1 MNLRPPGY
9 EFQKRRFASFRN
21 VQKITVSRY
30 FLSCP
35 FYLVV
40 RHNSTFCIVV
50 EFLLNSK
57 RPHKRDRKAAQRL
70 PDGFSFERKL
80 LENGWLVCSTLV
92 EFFFCFRQPL
102 AAFPCV
108 LLIKDE
114 VQSSFRCPAVS
125 LIHPIVQPSALLLF
139 LVCLFWN
146 GRHYAPSVTICSTSA
161 MIFFNSSGVGVLLSH
176 RTQ

>member
-1 MNLRPPGY
+1 MGRLIINIVSFVFLYSVFLLVLPRSPAMKKCVFFCLAISCRRKRKIPAAMPRGRCLPQNRQKEKATRMRGFCWLRGQDLNLRPPGY

-70 PDGFSFERKL
+70 PDGFSF
-80 LENGWLVCSTLV
+80 
-92 EFFFCFRQPL
+92 
-102 AAFPCV
+102 
-108 LLIKDE
+108 
-114 VQSSFRCPAVS
+114 
-125 LIHPIVQPSALLLF
+125 
-139 LVCLFWN
+139 
-146 GRHYAPSVTICSTSA
+146 
-161 MIFFNSSGVGVLLSH
+161 
-176 RTQ
+176 